1 MTYRIDLTEEKQR
14 LIEAAAARLGVAVE
28 TFIAHAAETQAEND
42 VIAHNP
48 LIEALAILDTLTPI
62 LRAGTASRNVPV
74 DAAPDLQALREE
86 RFSNAAH

>member
-42 VIAHNP
+42 VVAHNP
-48 LIEALAILDTLTPI
+48 LIEALAMLDTLAPT
-62 LRAGTASRNVPV
+62 LRAGTVSHNMPI
-74 DAAPDLQALREE
+74 DAATDLQALREE
-86 RFSNAAH
+86 RFSDAAH